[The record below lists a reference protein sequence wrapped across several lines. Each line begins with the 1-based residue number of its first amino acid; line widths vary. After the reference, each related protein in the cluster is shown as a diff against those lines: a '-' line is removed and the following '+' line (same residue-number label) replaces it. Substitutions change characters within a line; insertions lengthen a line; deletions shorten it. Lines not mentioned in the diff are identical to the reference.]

1 MATIKDISQ
10 KLGISHATVSYVLN
24 GRAEQFKIRQD
35 VCRKVLETA
44 KELGYVR
51 NSLARSMVTGR
62 SNTIGFVINSGM
74 GTEFVQR
81 ITGGILQAVD
91 QYDFS
96 LKLFDAET
104 LNKATVIRRLR
115 EQQITGVI
123 LHHPDIHVLI
133 PWLKELKGL
142 DVPCGIVNMRND
154 TGIGHGVI
162 SDDIRGTKDA
172 VHYLVSLGHTKIAH
186 LTADVLWD
194 YVRER
199 ETGYRQGMEEIPAC
213 RPHIIRIGLYGF
225 GSNLKLLKRFLSGKK
240 DRPTAVVCDSDYH
253 ALELFQAAY
262 QLNIKVPDE
271 LSILG
276 FGGLSPAK
284 YSAVPLTTVEQ
295 PFEQIG
301 FEAARMLLEHITTQ
315 KVIDGRNI
323 ILQNSLALADS
334 CAMPSAMQHH
344 KKNNRKGKEFS

>member
-104 LNKATVIRRLR
+104 LNKATVYSC
-115 EQQITGVI
+115 
-123 LHHPDIHVLI
+123 PD
-133 PWLKELKGL
+133 
-142 DVPCGIVNMRND
+142 
-154 TGIGHGVI
+154 
-162 SDDIRGTKDA
+162 
-172 VHYLVSLGHTKIAH
+172 
-186 LTADVLWD
+186 
-194 YVRER
+194 
-199 ETGYRQGMEEIPAC
+199 
-213 RPHIIRIGLYGF
+213 
-225 GSNLKLLKRFLSGKK
+225 
-240 DRPTAVVCDSDYH
+240 
-253 ALELFQAAY
+253 
-262 QLNIKVPDE
+262 
-271 LSILG
+271 
-276 FGGLSPAK
+276 
-284 YSAVPLTTVEQ
+284 
-295 PFEQIG
+295 
-301 FEAARMLLEHITTQ
+301 
-315 KVIDGRNI
+315 
-323 ILQNSLALADS
+323 SLAEGAERAGRS
-334 CAMPSAMQHH
+334 MRHRQHE
-344 KKNNRKGKEFS
+344 K

>member
-115 EQQITGVI
+115 EQQITGVL
-123 LHHPDIHVLI
+123 LHHPGIHILK
-133 PWLKELKGL
+133 PWLKDLKMLGI
-142 DVPCGIVNMRND
+142 PCGIANMKNE

-162 SDDIRGTKDA
+162 SDDAKGMEDA
-172 VHYLVSLGHTKIAH
+172 VRYLFSLGHTKIAH
-186 LTADVLWD
+186 LTANISWN
-194 YVRER
+194 YVRAR
-199 ETGYRQGMEEIPAC
+199 EAGYRRGMAGIAAC
-213 RPHIIRIGLYGF
+213 LPRVIRIGPYGR
-225 GSNLKLLKRFLSGKK
+225 GNNREYLKQLLSEKEK
-240 DRPTAVVCDSDYH
+240 RPTAVVCAADYH
-253 ALELFQAAY
+253 AIELFQAAY
-262 QLNIKVPDE
+262 QLNIRVPDE
-271 LSILG
+271 LSIIG

-284 YSAVPLTTVEQ
+284 YSVVPLTTLEQ

-301 FEAARMLLEHITTQ
+301 FEAARMLLEHIVEQ
-315 KVIDGRNI
+315 KVIDGQNI
-323 ILQNSLALADS
+323 VLQNRLITAES
-334 CAMPSAMQHH
+334 CAAPFTMQSN
-344 KKNNRKGKEFS
+344 KKEGDGMIK